1 MTQGP
6 TDRRTRLLPLAFFFL
21 SGACALVYQVVWV
34 RQLLLLTGSTTAAVS
49 TVLAIFMA
57 GLGLGAWIFGA
68 RADRSPSPLRL
79 YAYLELGIGL
89 YALVLPKLLALATP
103 SYVAVA
109 RALAGQPAA
118 LLLLR
123 AGLGALLLLVPTVLM
138 GGTLPVLVR
147 FVSRSVE
154 RFGTDLGQLYG
165 ANLVGGVAGSL
176 AAGFVLIRWL
186 GIEGAT
192 HAAVITNLLVGLT
205 ALLVGRRVGAS
216 APSAAETADS
226 ELRLE
231 LPGGARPLVWTV
243 VVLSGLATMAYEVLW
258 TRVLVFGLT
267 STVYAFT
274 LILATFLLGLAL
286 GSRLF
291 IAIERRPRPLVA
303 LAAAHVLAGTG
314 ALLLTPLSARAADLV
329 EWVTRGFGYA
339 GEAFL
344 AATALAAALVVL
356 LPATLMGLIFPLGLR
371 LLVDDLARSGRRVGT
386 AYLANTAGSVLGSL
400 LAGFVLIPLLGLKGT
415 LLCLA
420 AVQVAL
426 GLALVLRADLPPAR
440 RRQLLVAGAGLV
452 LIGTASASLLLQ
464 GPSPFDRLPAGKG
477 GRARIEAH
485 RDAVGASISVVRVPG
500 GGTRL
505 RIDGFDAAGDTGSS
519 GYMPM
524 MTHLPMLLHPDPRRL
539 LVICF
544 GTGSTAGAGLLHPG
558 TTVDA
563 VDINRTVFEFAPHF
577 AAWNHSV
584 ATDPRAR
591 LLVDDGRNYLLTS
604 RESYDV
610 ITSEPMPPRFAGVVN
625 LYSREYYRLAR
636 ERLRPGGIVV
646 QWLPLHLMTVEDAIA
661 ILRTVSDVFPE
672 CTLWLHDLTGII
684 VARRDEPVA
693 LDLARVARALA
704 SAPLREDL
712 ARLGIGDPL
721 DLVRMHALGPGLIRR
736 ATARAAPITDEHPL
750 LEFHSWLSPYQG
762 WRDSPYFNMPLSVE
776 LTRGLETVFRLRL
789 EDEAPL
795 VAATPDVVAEVARRR
810 RQESHLALAHL
821 YSLWGHDGP
830 AAEELAAAREDRL
843 APPPR

>member
-1 MTQGP
+1 VSS
-6 TDRRTRLLPLAFFFL
+6 RAVRLLPPLFFFL

-49 TVLAIFMA
+49 TVLGIFMA
-57 GLGLGAWIFGA
+57 GLGLGAWIFGV
-68 RADRSPSPLRL
+68 RADRSASPLKL
-79 YAYLELGIGL
+79 YAYLEIGIGL
-89 YALVLPKLLALATP
+89 YALVLPWILAAATP
-103 SYVAVA
+103 SYIAFA
-109 RALAGQPAA
+109 RVLAGRPAA
-118 LLLLR
+118 LMLLR
-123 AGLGALLLLVPTVLM
+123 AGLGALVLLVPTVLM

-147 FVSRSVE
+147 FLTRSLD

-192 HAAVITNLLVGLT
+192 LAAVVTNLLVGLT
-205 ALLVGRRVGAS
+205 ALLVGGRAGAS
-216 APSAAETADS
+216 ASSAVETPARELGPS
-226 ELRLE
+226 

-243 VVLSGLATMAYEVLW
+243 VVLSGFATMAYEVLW

-291 IAIERRPRPLVA
+291 VAVERRPRPLVF
-303 LAAAHVLAGTG
+303 LAATHVLAGTS
-314 ALLLTPLSARAADLV
+314 ALLLTPVAAQAAGLV
-329 EWVTRGFGYA
+329 ERVTRGFGYT

-400 LAGFVLIPLLGLKGT
+400 LAGFVLVPVLGLKGT

-420 AVQVAL
+420 AVQFAL
-426 GLALVLRADLPPAR
+426 GVVLVIRADLPVRR
-440 RRQLLVAGAGLV
+440 RRQLLGAAAGLLMTGAV
-452 LIGTASASLLLQ
+452 SASLILQ
-464 GPSPFDRLPAGKG
+464 GPSPFDRLPAGTDG
-477 GRARIEAH
+477 PARIEAH
-485 RDAVGASISVVRVPG
+485 RDAVGASISVISVPG
-500 GGTRL
+500 GGRRL

-558 TTVDA
+558 SAIDV
-563 VDINRTVFEFAPHF
+563 VDINRAVFEFAPHF

-591 LLVDDGRNYLLTS
+591 LIVDDGRSYLLTS

-625 LYSREYYRLAR
+625 LYSREYYLLAR
-636 ERLRPGGIVV
+636 ERLRPGGILV
-646 QWLPLHLMTVEDAIA
+646 QWLPLHLMTLEDALA
-661 ILRTVSDVFPE
+661 VLRTVREVFPE
-672 CTLWLHDLTGII
+672 CTLWLHELTGII
-684 VARRDEPVA
+684 VARRDEPVT
-693 LDLARVARALA
+693 LDLSRVERALA
-704 SAPLREDL
+704 SGPLREDL
-712 ARLGIGDPL
+712 VRLGVGAPL
-721 DLVRMHALGPGLIRR
+721 DVARMHALGPTVIRK
-736 ATARAAPITDEHPL
+736 ATARAVPITDDHPS
-750 LEFHSWLSPYQG
+750 LEFHTWLSPYQG
-762 WRDSPYFNMPLSVE
+762 WRNSLYFNMPLSVE
-776 LTRGLETVFRLRL
+776 ITRGLETVFRLRL

-795 VAATPDVVAEVARRR
+795 AAASPDVVAEVARRR

-821 YSLWGHDGP
+821 YALWGHDGP
-830 AAEELAAAREDRL
+830 AAEEFAAAAREGDPAR
-843 APPPR
+843 R